1 MNKVCDRDE
10 YSSHIG
16 KEITMDTQKEQ
27 EQYAG
32 DVEFELTQLEMILE
46 DCGVGMAPTYNTGG
60 FLTIICC

>member
-1 MNKVCDRDE
+1 
-10 YSSHIG
+10 
-16 KEITMDTQKEQ
+16 MDTQKEQ

-46 DCGVGMAPTYNTGG
+46 DCEVGMAPTYNTGG